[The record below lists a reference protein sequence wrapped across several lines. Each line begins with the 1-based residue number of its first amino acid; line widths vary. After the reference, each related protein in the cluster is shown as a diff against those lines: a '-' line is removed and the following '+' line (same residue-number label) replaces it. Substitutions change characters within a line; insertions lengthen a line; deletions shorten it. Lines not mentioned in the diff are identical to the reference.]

1 MKQKIS
7 TTLDFLK
14 TDIWVLPVKDLSR
27 PKAYFVR
34 TLKVL
39 LMTIRGFQE
48 DHCSVKASAL
58 TFYSLLSIVPIIAMI
73 FGIAKGF
80 GFDKKLQLQ
89 LLEKFSGQE
98 AVLQRVFEF
107 SDSLLR
113 KTQGG
118 IVAGIGVALLFWSVI
133 NVLGYIERSFNDIW
147 KVEKSRSFGR
157 KSSDY
162 LSVMMVCPLLFV
174 MASSLTVTMAGK
186 VRYVAEIVS
195 RLGVPPGPILLL
207 LGIIPYCLIWALFSF
222 IYIYMPNTK
231 VRFRSGLIAAVVTGS
246 AYQAFQWIYIAFQ
259 VGVARANAIYGSFA
273 ALPLFLTWL
282 QISWMIV
289 LFGSELSYA
298 VQNVHAYVGPADPGK
313 VSPYNRKLLALLI
326 ARVVIRK
333 FSKGEKPL
341 TAPAIADVLGMPV
354 HLVRQLLSDL
364 AAGGVF
370 SVTMPDD
377 DDEAAYQPAR
387 DIHTITITTVLDVL
401 ERSGSVDPA
410 FSPTEDFRA
419 ASATLETFGNTID
432 TSPANKLVMDL

>member
-147 KVEKSRSFGR
+147 KVETSRSLGR

-333 FSKGEKPL
+333 FSKGEKAL